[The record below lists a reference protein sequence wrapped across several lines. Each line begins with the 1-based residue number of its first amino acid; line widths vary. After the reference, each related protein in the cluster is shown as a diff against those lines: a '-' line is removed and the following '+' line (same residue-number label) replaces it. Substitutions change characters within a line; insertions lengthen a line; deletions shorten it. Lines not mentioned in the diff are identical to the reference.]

1 MLKSRSFNWSSKPGK
16 RGMSKINFGRSVLA
30 INFGDQR
37 TEGPA
42 KEARINEIQQA
53 TSSPSF
59 YLTLQVGR

>member
-1 MLKSRSFNWSSKPGK
+1 
-16 RGMSKINFGRSVLA
+16 MSKINFGRSVLA

-59 YLTLQVGR
+59 YLTQQVGR